1 MEHYRREIFVAQNCS
16 MRKDKPVWALS
27 NILEVGGGGGEGG
40 ELEGSDHNTE
50 KKISEIPQDLP
61 EIAKY
66 RNASIPSA

>member
-27 NILEVGGGGGEGG
+27 NILEGGGGGA
-40 ELEGSDHNTE
+40 LEGSDHNTE
-50 KKISEIPQDLP
+50 KKISEIPQDPP